1 MVLKLIY
8 RENILDRLRIIKNR
22 EKVNIGGVMANIT
35 MDSGLM
41 AKSMGMECGLQIME
55 IIM

>member
-1 MVLKLIY
+1 MLKLIY
-8 RENILDRLRIIKNR
+8 KENISAHLRIIKNK

-41 AKSMGMECGLQIME
+41 VKSMDMECGLQIME